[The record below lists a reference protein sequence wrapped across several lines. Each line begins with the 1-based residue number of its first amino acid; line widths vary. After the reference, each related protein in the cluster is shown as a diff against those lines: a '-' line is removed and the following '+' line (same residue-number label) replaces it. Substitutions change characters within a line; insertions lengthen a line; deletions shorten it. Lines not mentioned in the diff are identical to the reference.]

1 MTNDILLPTY
11 SGKFFKVNNP
21 KINDIV
27 IEDIAHHLSNIGRFT
42 GSAFRFYSV
51 AEHSLM
57 VSYLFDD
64 LLLAKVALLHDSAE
78 AYVGD
83 VISPIKRHLPQYQSL
98 EQKILSAIQSRFSV
112 LLDLELDSL
121 SMVKLADQ
129 FALVQE
135 GRFFFNTQEWQ
146 EFWEREYLKIQSHLP
161 NNWNDIWYNHF
172 DWHVGHP
179 NEIIKMRFLQ
189 RAEELGVY

>member
-83 VISPIKRHLPQYQSL
+83 VISPIKRHLPQYQAL
-98 EQKILSAIQSRFSV
+98 EQKIF
-112 LLDLELDSL
+112 
-121 SMVKLADQ
+121 M
-129 FALVQE
+129 
-135 GRFFFNTQEWQ
+135 
-146 EFWEREYLKIQSHLP
+146 
-161 NNWNDIWYNHF
+161 
-172 DWHVGHP
+172 
-179 NEIIKMRFLQ
+179 
-189 RAEELGVY
+189 